1 MCKKSLNLQRWNK
14 TNINLNSIFMK
25 KLYLAMAGIA
35 AFLVGCSSEEP
46 TVMTDKN
53 QSKDRNPYT
62 KRSIPMR
69 CMI

>member
-1 MCKKSLNLQRWNK
+1 
-14 TNINLNSIFMK
+14 MK